1 MLCNDSGVEKPAS
14 NGSSQLSLYLLGDE
28 SESRL
33 YCASFHPSHLLL
45 HSVKV
50 KVERAVFLPES
61 EASDQSHIG
70 NATRCFLSKL
80 VQFDELT
87 SVLHTLTTKRV
98 FWQKILGALSL
109 INSFIHMCQVAAQIL
124 QAASNLDRLLV
135 LLKIAESSRWDAL

>member
-1 MLCNDSGVEKPAS
+1 MCDDSGVEKPAS
-14 NGSSQLSLYLLGDE
+14 ESSSQLSLYLLGDE

-45 HSVKV
+45 HPVKV

-61 EASDQSHIG
+61 EASDQSHIS
-70 NATRCFLSKL
+70 NATRCFLSNL
-80 VQFDELT
+80 IEFDQLA

-98 FWQKILGALSL
+98 FRQKILGALSL

-124 QAASNLDRLLV
+124 QAARNLGRLLV
-135 LLKIAESSRWDAL
+135 LLKIAESSRRDTL

>member
-1 MLCNDSGVEKPAS
+1 MCNYSSVEKPAS
-14 NGSSQLSLYLLGDE
+14 KSSSQLSLYLLSDE

-50 KVERAVFLPES
+50 KVKRAVFLPES

-70 NATRCFLSKL
+70 NATRCFLSNL
-80 VQFDELT
+80 AQFDELA

-98 FWQKILGALSL
+98 FRQKILGALSL
-109 INSFIHMCQVAAQIL
+109 IDSFIHMCQVAAQIL
-124 QAASNLDRLLV
+124 QAARNLGRLLV
-135 LLKIAESSRWDAL
+135 LLKIAESSRRSAL